1 MNLIF
6 PQNTVMYELF
16 KHINIILQIFCAQLQ
31 EGISSL
37 IIKNRLVI
45 KYLSRC
51 ALINMARLNLQHKIS
66 VSCSYIIRLSL
77 LPFKNTNIQNH
88 SCLYYKCYIGN
99 CKANVEVHYYNQ
111 IFFMGLI
118 NFSHIR
124 DEIDKVK
131 IINILTE
138 KYSLTANSQELANI
152 VILAK
157 NNNLIKLD
165 YDIEF
170 NLKYITGDYVLL
182 ETIKQQLE
190 SHSSTKSMKEIKIN
204 SHLKKSL

>member
-37 IIKNRLVI
+37 IINNRLVF

-51 ALINMARLNLQHKIS
+51 ALINMAHLNLQHKIS
-66 VSCSYIIRLSL
+66 VSCSYIISLSL

-88 SCLYYKCYIGN
+88 SCLYYKCYIDN
-99 CKANVEVHYYNQ
+99 CKANVEVHFYNQ

-138 KYSLTANSQELANI
+138 KYSLTDNSLELANI

-157 NNNLIKLD
+157 NNNLIK
-165 YDIEF
+165 I
-170 NLKYITGDYVLL
+170 
-182 ETIKQQLE
+182 
-190 SHSSTKSMKEIKIN
+190 
-204 SHLKKSL
+204 